1 MGNLQGKV
9 VIITGAGQGLGEAY
23 AKLAAAEGAYVVLN
37 DIDEDSV
44 TNVADQIVA
53 DGGRALGIVGD
64 VTDESQ
70 VTKLFDRAEAE
81 FGPVDG
87 VVCNAGILM
96 VGPADHGTLEQVRR
110 MIDVNVTGTW
120 LCGVEAIRR
129 MRAAGRAGS
138 IVLVTSGAAMGI
150 QGSAA
155 YGMTK
160 GAVAALTTCWA
171 SDLEGSGIRVNAVSP
186 IAGTRM
192 AEEVLRSRA
201 VDGRFDPHELAVY
214 PTAESN
220 APLVL
225 YLLSDWSADL
235 VGQLFR
241 IEGDALSVISRPALL
256 RPPAELGT
264 PTVEAVHAAVS
275 ASLGNLM
282 APPGLLAFDE
292 GARVRVAKRHH

>member
-1 MGNLQGKV
+1 MDALQGKV

-23 AKLAAAEGAYVVLN
+23 AKLAAAEGACVVVN
-37 DIDEDSV
+37 DVDEGLV
-44 TNVADQIVA
+44 TNVAGRIA
-53 DGGRALGIVGD
+53 ANGGRAVGIVGD
-64 VTDESQ
+64 VTDELE
-70 VTKLFDRAEAE
+70 VTSLFDRAEAE

-87 VVCNAGILM
+87 IVCNAGILL
-96 VGPADHGTLEQVRR
+96 VGPADQGTPDQIRR
-110 MIDVNVTGTW
+110 MIDVNITGTW

-129 MRAAGRAGS
+129 MQAQDGGS
-138 IVLVTSGAAMGI
+138 IVLVTSGVAMGI
-150 QGSAA
+150 QESAA

-186 IAGTRM
+186 FAGTRM

-201 VDGRFDPHELAVY
+201 VDGRFDPQVLAAF

-225 YLLSDWSADL
+225 YLLSDWSADV

-256 RPPAELGT
+256 RPSAQLGT
-264 PTVEAVHAAVS
+264 PTVEAVRGAIS
-275 ASLGNLM
+275 ASLGDLM

-292 GARVRVAKRHH
+292 GVGVRVAKRHH